1 MLGMSLASVKEKL
14 KELYKLLPPD
24 LASRLYKAFEKYEY
38 VPTTE
43 KERIDLMEEVIACAI
58 QAVTRAFKEGIL
70 SEDEATNIAVEL
82 NDLAIDLAEEWYH
95 YGIVERLEKIVE
107 DAVEIL
113 SRNTKYIEW
122 VVRQWEAVKSL
133 FKPE

>member
-1 MLGMSLASVKEKL
+1 MSLAPVKERL
-14 KELYKLLPPD
+14 KELIKLLPPD

-38 VPTTE
+38 VPATE
-43 KERIDLMEEVIACAI
+43 KERTDLMEEVVACTI
-58 QAVTRAFKEGIL
+58 QAVTRAFRESVL
-70 SEDEATNIAVEL
+70 SEGEATDMTVEL

-95 YGIVERLEKIVE
+95 YGVVERLEKIVE
-107 DAVEIL
+107 DAVETL
-113 SRNTKYIEW
+113 NRNPKYVEW